1 MKILKSLT
9 TATIAATAIC
19 AAVFLFGAQAQAAVI
34 IDQNN
39 AGAGSGTNEISRPQA
54 QSFLQA
60 GDNIAGA
67 AVRIDIFGASGTM
80 TLSIYD
86 ALPGTGG
93 NLVASGTGPA
103 PTIATEFGDEAWMTV
118 FWTAVAVVPETELF
132 LEVTGTNGDIG
143 LVSINSSPYT
153 RGTQYIDGNPS
164 GKNADFAFR
173 TYTDTAFSAAIPA
186 PGAIVIFGLGFAG
199 IAYRRRR

>member
-9 TATIAATAIC
+9 HATITATAIC
-19 AAVFLFGAQAQAAVI
+19 AAVFLFSAQASAAVI
-34 IDQNN
+34 IDQEN
-39 AGAGSGTNEISRPQA
+39 AGPTSGYNEVSRSQA

-67 AVRIDIFGASGTM
+67 AVRIDVFGASGTM

-86 ALPGTGG
+86 AVPGTGG
-93 NLVASGTGPA
+93 NLIASGTGPA
-103 PTIATEFGDEAWMTV
+103 PTIATDFGDEAWMTV

-143 LVSINSSPYT
+143 LVSINSSPYS

-164 GKNADFAFR
+164 RKGADFAFR
-173 TYTDTAFSAAIPA
+173 TYADTAFSTAIPA
-186 PGAIVIFGLGFAG
+186 PGAIAIFGLGIAG
-199 IAYRRRR
+199 IAFRRRR